1 MSEKHIY
8 IFGEIGS
15 ENNIQSVSRQTKGT
29 TSEDTL
35 IVHIHSP
42 GGDVTEGFAIYDH
55 LLSFGAK
62 VETRIEG
69 LCASIATI
77 IAMAGDVRKM
87 TENSTFFIHNPW
99 TMTEGD
105 ANELQAVAE
114 QLKSVEN
121 RIATFYSKK
130 TRKSKEYMQQLMNQA
145 DDITPDEAFKLGFIT
160 QIVKPVMAL
169 ASYKANNQI
178 NIDQIMSN
186 FLTKMEAKLKAI
198 LNQAED
204 SAEIK
209 NLDTTLEDGTAIMI
223 EGDSVEVGYAVTIA
237 ETGEAAPDATHTL
250 ADGTQIVTVGGLIT
264 EVIPAAAA
272 EAPSAEALATENAE
286 LKASIEAL
294 TSENAEIKAKFEE
307 FVNALEQKQPMFNRV
322 IRTSAKSASK
332 TSDRTG
338 GSSAILSKTKFSKSK

>member
-29 TSEDTL
+29 TLDDTL

-105 ANELQAVAE
+105 ANELQAVAD
-114 QLKSVEN
+114 QLKTVEN
-121 RIATFYSKK
+121 RIATFYSRK
-130 TRKSKEYMQQLMNQA
+130 TKKSKEYMQQLMNRA
-145 DDITPDEAFKLGFIT
+145 EDITPEEAYKLGFIT

-169 ASYKANNQI
+169 ASYRANNQT

-198 LNQAED
+198 LNQQE
-204 SAEIK
+204 EEVK
-209 NLDTTLEDGTAIMI
+209 NLETYLEDGTEIEIMGNSI
-223 EGDSVEVGYAVTIA
+223 EVGAPVVISAT
-237 ETGEAAPDATHTL
+237 EEPAPDATHTL
-250 ADGTQIVTVGGLIT
+250 ADGTQIVTVAGVIT
-264 EVIPAAAA
+264 EVIPAAAV
-272 EAPSAEALATENAE
+272 EAPSAEALAAENAE

-307 FVNALEQKQPMFNRV
+307 FVNALEQKQPTFNRV
-322 IRTSAKSASK
+322 IRTSAKSAVK
-332 TSDRTG
+332 TADRTG